1 MTIVGAWESW
11 CRGFKARHNWKMEAV
26 RSGVDSELEF
36 SLGSVRT
43 SKLSSQQPHSICF
56 PEALHTFSVSTPA
69 SKVLILS
76 ISVCRRC
83 HVWEE
88 RGGYLR
94 GAFRER
100 WHGYLVLFED
110 GFRTKGRCWKR
121 FSNFLI
127 GTGEGS
133 VNSSRHYWVSA
144 IARGPL
150 LSSVA
155 QPFSGLSEVRGS
167 QEPSSCS

>member
-1 MTIVGAWESW
+1 MV
-11 CRGFKARHNWKMEAV
+11 AV

-36 SLGSVRT
+36 SLGSMRT
-43 SKLSSQQPHSICF
+43 YKLSSQSLIAFCS
-56 PEALHTFSVSTPA
+56 PEALQTFSVSTSA

-76 ISVCRRC
+76 IFLYRGC

-88 RGGYLR
+88 LGRHLR

-127 GTGEGS
+127 GTGEGT

-144 IARGPL
+144 IARGPS
-150 LSSVA
+150 LSSVT
-155 QPFSGLSEVRGS
+155 QPFSGLCEVRAS